1 MNPDRIYSFPFASI
15 PAFRITLMMILG
27 IVLSD
32 GSYLS
37 LLNAGIILLIC
48 FIIWIISETIV
59 RKKNPLAGSFLANFS
74 YMLLIMFSLVF
85 YSEIRKCIDE
95 LVIRPGEKINL
106 FEWDDVLIEGVTE
119 SAGLSSSGRH
129 VYVVRVNNT
138 VFEDR
143 FEWRT
148 PYRIRLYGN
157 HAHEDQPS
165 LRSGDR
171 FKSTIRIYSFPEH
184 RNPHEFDY
192 SGWLHSRNIAAHGE
206 LSEIL
211 KVEEKSMFGWPVIRD
226 FVHASAD
233 QLFQRKNAAMAKAL
247 LLGHK
252 SELTQ
257 DIRQQFSR
265 SGLSHVMAVSG
276 LHVGFIVAPFWVF
289 IPVLWGS
296 ASGRWAGLLILTIL
310 LIGYAG
316 ITGFSPSVSR
326 ASLMAWFLTYGKL
339 FHKIRNSINLTAFAA
354 MIVLLFQ
361 PKQLFD
367 VGFQLSF
374 SAVFIILLL
383 MPEAQRCIPQRY
395 RHSATGN
402 FMSLIIVSIIVQLGL
417 LPILV
422 YYFGEF
428 SVIGPI
434 ANALV
439 VPVLTLTIPVG
450 LLLVLISPVSFSLLS
465 KAAPLIELP
474 LNWIEWVAVSFGSQ
488 QFSYVQIDGFT
499 WTIFLVWLFMILFF
513 ASLKIEA
520 LRWKLLTCLLLSLNV
535 TILLNNLNRAKYLD
549 MEITFLDVGQ
559 ADAIHIRTPNRKN
572 ILIDAGR
579 WSPMSNS
586 GESVL
591 IPYFEH
597 SNIESLDAV
606 ILSHPHADHIGGMPA
621 LMETMEINRIY
632 QSNFEY
638 DSALYKTMMEY
649 SAKYNIE
656 VKYPVSGEIITV
668 DPDILILVL
677 GPEPGR
683 PIDRNP
689 NNHSVVVKIIYGE
702 TEFLFT
708 GDAEAAQ
715 ERQLA
720 GRYGDLLKT
729 DLYKAGHHGSNT
741 SSTATFM
748 QYVQPEYTVASLAF
762 RNQFRHPGREAV
774 NRVHQYSNIQK
785 YTSLSGAIRFTSNG
799 TEIKKIN
806 WRD

>member
-1 MNPDRIYSFPFASI
+1 MNPDRTYNLPFASI
-15 PAFRITLMMILG
+15 PAFRITLLMILG
-27 IVLSD
+27 IVLSEWISLNLLKS
-32 GSYLS
+32 GLS
-37 LLNAGIILLIC
+37 LLIWLI
-48 FIIWIISETIV
+48 FWVISETAI
-59 RKKNPLAGSFLANFS
+59 RRRYTLAGSFLANLAYLLFIIFS
-74 YMLLIMFSLVF
+74 MLV
-85 YSEIRKCIDE
+85 YSEIRKGIDDLE
-95 LVIRPGEKINL
+95 IRPGESINL
-106 FEWDDVLIEGVTE
+106 FEWDELLIEGVTE
-119 SAGLSSSGRH
+119 SAGISSSGRH
-129 VYVVRVNNT
+129 VYIVRVHKT
-138 VFEDR
+138 VFEER
-143 FEWRT
+143 YEWNT
-148 PYRIRLYGN
+148 PYRIRLYG
-157 HAHEDQPS
+157 AHVNEGPTR
-165 LRSGDR
+165 LRSGGR
-171 FKSTIRIYSFPEH
+171 LKSIIRIYSFPER

-192 SGWLHSRNIAAHGE
+192 GSWLHSKNLAFHGE

-211 KVEEKSMFGWPVIRD
+211 EVDKKSMLGWPVIRD
-226 FVHASAD
+226 FVHGSAD
-233 QLFQRKNAAMAKAL
+233 KLFQNNNAAMAKAL

-265 SGLSHVMAVSG
+265 SGLSHIMAVSG
-276 LHVGFIVAPFWVF
+276 LHVGFIVAPFWF
-289 IPVLWGS
+289 IIPVLWGS
-296 ASGRWAGLLILTIL
+296 ARGRWTGLLILTIL

-316 ITGFSPSVSR
+316 LTGFSPSVSR

-339 FHKIRNSINLTAFAA
+339 FHKIRNSINLTAVAA

-374 SAVFIILLL
+374 SAVLIILLL

-395 RHSATGN
+395 RHGAMGN
-402 FMSLIIVSIIVQLGL
+402 FLSLIIVSVIVQLGL

-439 VPVLTLTIPVG
+439 VPVLTLTIPIG
-450 LLLVLISPVSFSLLS
+450 LLLVLISPVSISLFG

-474 LNWIEWVAVSFGSQ
+474 LNWIEWVAVTFGSK
-488 QFSYVQIDGFT
+488 QFSYIQIDGFSGS
-499 WTIFLVWLFMILFF
+499 ICLVWLFLILFF
-513 ASLKIEA
+513 ASLRLEA
-520 LRWKLLTCLLLSLNV
+520 IRWKLLICLLLSLNT
-535 TILLNNLNRAKYLD
+535 TILLNLLNKPKYLE

-559 ADAIHIRTPNRKN
+559 ADAIHIRTPNKKN

-579 WSPMSNS
+579 WSPMNNS

-597 SNIESLDAV
+597 SKIESLDAV
-606 ILSHPHADHIGGMPA
+606 ILSHPHADHIGGMPSLIEA
-621 LMETMEINRIY
+621 MEIKKIY

-649 SAKYNIE
+649 SEEYNIE
-656 VKYPVSGEIITV
+656 VIYPVSGEFICV

-677 GPEPGR
+677 GPEPGM

-702 TEFLFT
+702 SEFIFT
-708 GDAEAAQ
+708 GDAETAQ
-715 ERQLA
+715 ESQLA
-720 GRYGDLLKT
+720 RRYGDFLKS

-741 SSTATFM
+741 SSTLPFM

-762 RNQFRHPGREAV
+762 RNQFRHPGRDAV
-774 NRVHQYSNIQK
+774 NRIYQYSNEHH
-785 YTSLSGAIRFTSNG
+785 YTSLNGAIRITSNG
-799 TEIKKIN
+799 TEIKKTD
-806 WRD
+806 WRK